1 MFECDAKVSQAYSEF
16 SSIQNVGN
24 DVDPREDG
32 QLVRICISRL
42 DASAIR
48 SDLALLVRGS
58 QLHQRA
64 ETMMLRLA
72 VQ

>member
-1 MFECDAKVSQAYSEF
+1 MFECDAKGSQAYSDF

-32 QLVRICISRL
+32 HLVWIYISRL
-42 DASAIR
+42 DASAMR
-48 SDLALLVRGS
+48 SDLALSVRGS

-64 ETMMLRLA
+64 ETMVLRLA
-72 VQ
+72 VE